1 MSYAFRSLNVD
12 KVGKNANQ
20 VILVVVHVIS
30 EEVNAQ
36 ERFKSKMEFGILVGL
51 L

>member
-1 MSYAFRSLNVD
+1 MFRFLDVD
-12 KVGKNANQ
+12 RVGKNAKQ
-20 VILVVVHVIS
+20 MILVVVHVIS
-30 EEVNAQ
+30 DSEVVNTQ